1 MPPTVGHSMAN
12 KSLLIVGGICIV
24 LALASFGIV
33 WSTGNDGIDELES
46 IDINDYIEGPNTSY
60 TFTFIDVDGAGSS
73 GFYILMDGT
82 YDDVDEDGM
91 TDVCQDVVFKVT
103 DSQGVDV
110 TEDASQLTCLAPDD
124 NSEFFDEM
132 LDELPDDGRVIFGYV
147 CATIDTEIEY
157 KCNIGEN
164 YTISSEVSIYVLNHD
179 EYDLAFLGGL
189 EQLIGSGLFAIAGSC
204 CCGLGGILLL
214 VGLLTGG
221 NSAPVIGYMPQQG
234 MAPGM
239 QMQTQTPV
247 QPIGEM
253 PQQQQYEVGT
263 DIDSSS
269 VADTPVS
276 VWDN

>member
-1 MPPTVGHSMAN
+1 MAN
-12 KSLLIVGGICIV
+12 KSLLIAGGICVV

-33 WSTGNDGIDELES
+33 WSTGSNGIDELES
-46 IDINDYIEGPNTSY
+46 IDINDYITDPNTSH
-60 TFTFIDVDGAGSS
+60 TFTFIDEDGAGSS
-73 GFYILMDGT
+73 GLYILMNGT
-82 YDDVDEDGM
+82 YGDVDEDGK

-110 TEDASQLTCLAPDD
+110 TEDASQLTCLASDV
-124 NSEFFDEM
+124 NSEFSDEM

-147 CATIDTEIEY
+147 CATIDSEVEY

-164 YTISSEVSIYVLNHD
+164 YTISSEVSIYVFNAD

-189 EQLIGSGLFAIAGSC
+189 EQLFGSGLFAIAGSC

-221 NSAPVIGYMPQQG
+221 KPAPMIGHMPQQG
-234 MAPGM
+234 MASGM